1 MFKAYGQYW
10 KGYFAFS
17 GKTNLRDY
25 WLAVLAYFLFTF
37 VWMFA
42 GGLAIGLIGKFTDIT
57 QELSAYSGY
66 LPIIYIIL
74 NLIPMLSMAVRR
86 LNDAGYDWKIL
97 LWNLLPFF
105 GQIVV
110 LISLCKET
118 GSGLDEKCV
127 REGHRWTYDRAK
139 CLEACSVCAATRSKH
154 NYKKIPDR
162 CVEKCTVCGTE
173 IDRPHQNQETDD
185 PDFVRCKIC
194 GQYAVTLHRFTHE
207 EKDALK
213 SAIDIGVK
221 ANQNRSLDEV
231 YASCKRQVNSLSP
244 AFGLVELT
252 ALAVTAHQVN
262 QALVQNVQKTWLN
275 AGNINQNMA
284 VANSLTVAMNL
295 KTAIDKMA
303 VITEK
308 FKNLTGNENAQA
320 MGNASATKKP
330 LASFA
335 SYDESYQGYKKGGV
349 CDVCNKGL
357 DGKKAYAVP
366 NDVFYASPEYRE
378 YMKSGPF
385 AAITGHR
392 MTDADID
399 RMRDQDKSPGSA
411 VCEDCI
417 HMFADISAV
426 PNGSS
431 DTKYYERDNLGTR
444 QDSFGQA
451 NVYWMAERFR
461 LKIKPPFTLF
471 AMPSKKAAEKALLKL
486 PFMHRAADTGKLIC
500 DRMMTFG
507 VYEIEKNGAPTGE
520 FEAMITGSDL
530 TLAEF
535 NLAEEAL
542 ERHGGKRKNSAAPDA
557 SVQAE
562 KIVLGDASKVAYNTT
577 TVSADGKNTY
587 ECYKAPD
594 KACALAFLKTKTVTK
609 PLYYIAVD
617 TPEGSFG
624 RDVNGCYRVADES
637 EMNQSTVTFL

>member
-1 MFKAYGQYW
+1 MFKAYGQFW
-10 KGYFAFS
+10 KGYFDFN
-17 GKTNLRDY
+17 GKTNRRDY
-25 WLAVLAYFLFTF
+25 WLAVLAWFLIYLI
-37 VWMFA
+37 WMFA
-42 GGLAIGLIGKFTDIT
+42 GSLVIGGFIDIPQMSEVST
-57 QELSAYSGY
+57 YIGY
-66 LPIIYIIL
+66 LEAIYGVI
-74 NLIPMLSMAVRR
+74 NVIPMLSMAVRR

-110 LISLCKET
+110 LIVLCKET
-118 GSGLDEKCV
+118 GVGLAEKCTKK
-127 REGHRWTYDRAK
+127 GHQWTYDRTK
-139 CLEACSVCAATRSKH
+139 CVETCAVCAATQPKH
-154 NYKKIPDR
+154 YYKPVEDR
-162 CVEKCTVCGTE
+162 CVKKCTVCGEE

-194 GQYAVTLHRFTHE
+194 GQYAATLRNFTRE
-207 EKDALK
+207 EKEALK
-213 SAIDIGVK
+213 FAIDIGVK
-221 ANQNRSLDEV
+221 ANQNRSLDEA
-231 YASCKRQVNSLSP
+231 YASCRRQVNSLKP
-244 AFGLVELT
+244 QLGLLEMTVLV
-252 ALAVTAHQVN
+252 LTAHQVN
-262 QALVQNVQKTWLN
+262 QALVQNLQTQLN
-275 AGNINQNMA
+275 GSNLNMA
-284 VANSLTVAMNL
+284 MVNNLSIASNL
-295 KTAIDKMA
+295 KTAIDKFA
-303 VITEK
+303 AISEK
-308 FKNLTGNENAQA
+308 LKNRTASGNAQVKE
-320 MGNASATKKP
+320 NASATKKP

-335 SYDESYQGYKKGGV
+335 SYDESYQGYRKGGV
-349 CDVCNKGL
+349 CDVCNKTL
-357 DGKKAYAVP
+357 EGKKAYAVP

-378 YMKSGPF
+378 HMKSGPF
-385 AAITGHR
+385 SAITGHR

-417 HMFADISAV
+417 HMFADISAS

-451 NVYWMAERFR
+451 NVYWMGERVR
-461 LKIKPPFTLF
+461 LKVKPPFTLF
-471 AMPSKKAAEKALLKL
+471 AMPSKKAAEKALLEL

-507 VYEIEKNGAPTGE
+507 VYETEKNGSLTGE
-520 FEAMITGSDL
+520 FEAMITGNDL

-542 ERHGGKRKNSAAPDA
+542 ERHSGKRKNSAAPDA

-562 KIVLGDASKVAYNTT
+562 KIAFGDASKVTYDTT
-577 TVSADGKNTY
+577 TQSDDGKNTY

-624 RDVNGCYRVADES
+624 RDINGCYRVADES